1 MIKSIKDNFNKEL
14 HVRILNLIE
23 NRNFEEASNLVDLNL
38 TDKTRIDYKNKL
50 KAFIFLKKQ
59 EWKTSLNFYQKISED
74 SLDFETLNNYGIV
87 LFKLGHFLKAA
98 EKFEKSLSKN
108 KNYIPSYENLVISHK
123 LIGNYDISIKYIL
136 EVLKI
141 DPSNIR
147 LKNHLIDILNF
158 HETKENE
165 NEIFE
170 INNEIKAQKILY
182 KNNIELENKIL
193 KEILERSEQI
203 LSGKKVDLN
212 YPQTQIYRRN
222 ELNLNCDRH
231 LDIFK
236 KHQIIPKYCF
246 SCFKVQITVKNV
258 KDLVKL
264 YFYFNKANFKE
275 NNIRKCV
282 VELRKKI
289 KGNYKGYIFS
299 QSLRDA
305 EQIIK
310 LTIQDLS
317 KIPIIPEKIEIK
329 HGCTEYYEKYKNYK
343 NLDASSFHNIYKEKW
358 EDIEKQ
364 YDKLN
369 FIKENNEQKIFNK
382 TLNQFNLT
390 DFLIIKNW
398 FLYAKLIND
407 NTYKEIYNFD
417 INTNLLSEI
426 EKEQISSRIKNN

>member
-1 MIKSIKDNFNKEL
+1 MNKSIKDNFTKEL
-14 HVRILNLIE
+14 HLKLLNLIK

-38 TDKTRIDYKNKL
+38 TDEKRIDYKNKL

-59 EWKTSLNFYQKISED
+59 DWITSLNFYQKISED
-74 SLDFETLNNYGIV
+74 SLDFETLNSYGMV
-87 LFKLGHFLKAA
+87 LFKLGQFLKAA
-98 EKFEKSLSKN
+98 EKFKKSLSKN

-123 LIGNYDISIKYIL
+123 LVGNYDISIKYIL
-136 EVLKI
+136 EGLLV

-158 HETKENE
+158 HETLENK

-170 INNEIKAQKILY
+170 INNKIKAQKILY
-182 KNNIELENKIL
+182 KNNLELENKKL
-193 KEILERSEQI
+193 KEVLERSEQI
-203 LSGKKVDLN
+203 LSEKKVELN

-236 KHQIIPKYCF
+236 RHQIIPKYCF

-282 VELRKKI
+282 VELRKNI

-299 QSLRDA
+299 QSLKDA
-305 EQIIK
+305 EQIKK
-310 LTIQDLS
+310 LMIQDLS
-317 KIPIIPEKIEIK
+317 NISIISEKIEIK

-343 NLDASSFHNIYKEKW
+343 NLNESSFQNIYQKKW
-358 EDIEKQ
+358 EDIENQ
-364 YDKLN
+364 YDELN
-369 FIKENNEQKIFNK
+369 FIKEKNEQKIFNK

-407 NTYKEIYNFD
+407 NTYKEIYNFYID
-417 INTNLLSEI
+417 TNLLSET